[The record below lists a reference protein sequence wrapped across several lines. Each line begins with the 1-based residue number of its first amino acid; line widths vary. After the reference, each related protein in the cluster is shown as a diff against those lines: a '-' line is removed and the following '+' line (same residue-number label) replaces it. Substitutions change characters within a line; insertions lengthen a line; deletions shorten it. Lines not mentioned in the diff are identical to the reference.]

1 MSGANCFYYSFIL
14 ILINVKVNG
23 QETKIKVIL
32 NCSII
37 STKKQLKQFDL
48 LYLMVITTSTEGT
61 TVDHEMT
68 FAIAFNDKI
77 FLSRSLANPK
87 PDLS

>member
-48 LYLMVITTSTEGT
+48 LYLMVITTSTEDT
-61 TVDHEMT
+61 TVDQEMT
-68 FAIAFNDKI
+68 FDIAFNDKI

>member
-48 LYLMVITTSTEGT
+48 LHLMVITTSTEDT

-68 FAIAFNDKI
+68 FDIAFNDKI

>member
-1 MSGANCFYYSFIL
+1 
-14 ILINVKVNG
+14 
-23 QETKIKVIL
+23 
-32 NCSII
+32 
-37 STKKQLKQFDL
+37 
-48 LYLMVITTSTEGT
+48 MVITTSTEDT

-68 FAIAFNDKI
+68 FDIAFNDKI

>member
-48 LYLMVITTSTEGT
+48 LYLMVITTFTEDT

-68 FAIAFNDKI
+68 FDIAFNDKI
-77 FLSRSLANPK
+77 FLCRSLANPK